1 MIIVMNI
8 PSVNKRIGLSTLFLL
23 FSISILAVAPH
34 PSIGGVEPMR
44 KSILKQHPL
53 ATSHRRM
60 NQAVHATPFPTKGLL
75 ILAQFTDIKFDSIN
89 TQIAYDSLA
98 NSSHYTFNGATGSCK
113 QYFEDQSNG
122 KYSPQFDVIG
132 PVTLPHTAAYYG
144 KDTAETG
151 NDRYIFDFVYDAC
164 REANNIGVDFAQYDF
179 NRDNDVDLIYIVYAG
194 YGQAD
199 GGEQATIWPHSWDIM
214 SSLYFGYT
222 NQSTYYVT
230 CDEKTWDIIDYYLP
244 MFDGKTLMTYAC
256 SNELNYSQKLRD
268 GIGTICHEF
277 SHLLGLPDYYITDN
291 AYSHLKNQTPGSWS
305 IMGSG
310 NYLNES
316 RTPPNYSAY
325 DKYFLGW
332 AEPTVLTQG
341 QSISLPADQM
351 TYFQVR
357 KNGSPTGALCTDTV
371 YYIENRQYEHWDAYL
386 PGHGMLIW
394 QVIYN
399 EQAWIDNSPN
409 GPIVRYTLLSAD
421 ESQSVYTS
429 SSTGGNKPSI
439 PFPGSLNVR
448 TTRLFDTYLNQI
460 EEINGIISLSTSS
473 TPMDPSSN
481 IETIGSKTED
491 ALYYNVLGIPVD
503 PTRHKGIAIHKG
515 AIIIL

>member
-1 MIIVMNI
+1 MNI
-8 PSVNKRIGLSTLFLL
+8 HVVSKKIGLSIF
-23 FSISILAVAPH
+23 IILCSVSLYAIVPH
-34 PSIGGVEPMR
+34 PSIGGMEPMK
-44 KSILKQHPL
+44 KSILKQHPF
-53 ATSHRRM
+53 ASSHRRM
-60 NQAVHATPFPTKGLL
+60 PQASHATSFPTKGLL
-75 ILAQFTDIKFDSIN
+75 ILAQFTDVKFDSMN
-89 TQIAYDSLA
+89 TQTAYDSLA

-113 QYFEDQSNG
+113 QYFENQSNG
-122 KYSPQFDVIG
+122 TYSPQFDVIG

-144 KDTAETG
+144 KDTAGTG

-164 REANNIGVDFAQYDF
+164 LAANNMGVDFSQYDF
-179 NRDNDVDLIYIVYAG
+179 NRDNEVDLIYIVYAG

-199 GGEQATIWPHSWDIM
+199 GGDQTTIWPHSWDVT
-214 SSLYFGYT
+214 SALYFGYT

-230 CDEKTWDIIDYYLP
+230 CDENTWDIIDYNLP
-244 MFDGKTLMTYAC
+244 SFDGKTLITYAC
-256 SNELNYSQKLRD
+256 SNELNHAQKLRD

-277 SHLLGLPDYYITDN
+277 CHLLGLPDYYITDN
-291 AYSHLKNQTPGSWS
+291 AYNHLKNQTPGSWS

-316 RTPPNYSAY
+316 RTPPNFSAY

-332 AEPTVLTQG
+332 AEPTILTQG
-341 QSISLPADQM
+341 QTLSLPADQL
-351 TYFQVR
+351 TYYQVR
-357 KNGSPTGALCTDTV
+357 KSGSTAGALCTDTV

-399 EQAWIDNSPN
+399 EQAWVNNSPN
-409 GPIVRYTLLSAD
+409 GPVVRYTLLSAD
-421 ESQSVYTS
+421 NTQTVYTS
-429 SSTGGNKPSI
+429 YAAGNNKPSI

-448 TTRLFDTYLNQI
+448 STQLFGTYLNQI
-460 EEINGIISLSTSS
+460 EEVNGVISFSTSA
-473 TPMDPSSN
+473 TPMDSSSD
-481 IETIGSKTED
+481 IEQVESKKED

-503 PTRHKGIAIHKG
+503 PNRHKGIAIHNG